1 MESKSKSTVCLLLAP
16 FSLVNY
22 KMLGIP
28 QFCKLFVCGK
38 RLYFWSW
45 IFLSVVY
52 RVLHSDN
59 LGLIVVIRWK
69 NNKIYG
75 VVFILISYMIDEV
88 KHVVLLMLHLEPNHR
103 KQKIQY

>member
-1 MESKSKSTVCLLLAP
+1 MD
-16 FSLVNY
+16 
-22 KMLGIP
+22 
-28 QFCKLFVCGK
+28 
-38 RLYFWSW
+38 
-45 IFLSVVY
+45 FLPVVY

-75 VVFILISYMIDEV
+75 VMFILVSYMIDDV

-103 KQKIQY
+103 KKIQY